1 MKKFLMMFACM
12 ATVLM
17 SVVSFISCSEKEET
31 ITGLNSYKFSV
42 VYESQS
48 NDANVVKLIQTA
60 NAAFVEAYKNS
71 FTVSESEA
79 NNAWNQLLSKGN
91 FQKIADETGAELKD
105 PTFTVIATMA
115 KNGDVVKK
123 ETYKTS
129 YK

>member
-1 MKKFLMMFACM
+1 MFACM

-48 NDANVVKLIQTA
+48 NDAELTDLIKVA
-60 NAAFVEAYKNS
+60 NAAFVEAYKNTI
-71 FTVSESEA
+71 TVSESEA
-79 NNAWNQLLSKGN
+79 NNAWNQLLSKGD
-91 FQKIADETGAELKD
+91 FQNAANVTGAQYKD